1 MEDLPNLQ
9 EKYEGEH
16 RHNSASD
23 VDQPGPVVVANEE
36 LHKRK
41 AAPFRRQILRQYLYV
56 CTRKTS
62 KQFFFLEDLQ

>member
-41 AAPFRRQILRQYLYV
+41 AAPCAARFCVSICTFVHAKQASTFLFFEYL
-56 CTRKTS
+56 
-62 KQFFFLEDLQ
+62 Q